1 MYSRPRGRVS
11 NSSSRQR
18 RNGIA
23 IVASNPAGATNA
35 IFQLVRAAAAVVN
48 LKLLRPSRKRLAA
61 GDIFVMLPPDGKFL
75 FGRVISTE
83 AKAGPSIP
91 ANLIYVFKAR
101 SPVKSVPDGSEL
113 RTDRLLIAP
122 LMINRLPW
130 SKGYIETLLNRPL
143 ADGEVLSQHCFRSS
157 GGRYYDELSRELS
170 GPIEP
175 CGLWGLN
182 SYRTLDDDI
191 SKALGIPLAPD

>member
-1 MYSRPRGRVS
+1 
-11 NSSSRQR
+11 
-18 RNGIA
+18 
-23 IVASNPAGATNA
+23 
-35 IFQLVRAAAAVVN
+35 
-48 LKLLRPSRKRLAA
+48 
-61 GDIFVMLPPDGKFL
+61 MLPPDDKYL

-83 AKAGPSIP
+83 AKVGPSIT

-101 SPVKSVPDGSEL
+101 SAVKSVPDDSEL
-113 RTDRLLIAP
+113 RPDRLLIAP

-143 ADGEVLSQHCFRSS
+143 AEGEVLSQHCFSSS
-157 GGRYYDELSRELS
+157 GGRYYDELSREIS

-191 SKALGIPLAPD
+191 SEALGIPLAPD